1 MTPLTP
7 PNAGLLPLPTARVGR
22 TSLTVTRLG
31 FGAAPIANLFTPVS
45 DEEARAT
52 VHAAL
57 EAGIR
62 FFDTAPFYGRG
73 LSERRLGEG
82 LAGFDRGTLVLQ
94 TKVGRTL
101 TAGEAA
107 SGKAWADHTSF
118 DYSRDAILRGLE
130 ASLQRLKVS
139 AIDIA
144 LIHDPDDHMRQALDE
159 AFPTLA
165 DLRAQGVIKA
175 IGAGMN
181 QWQAEREFALH
192 ADPDCF
198 LLAGR
203 YTLLE
208 QGALEF
214 LDLCAS
220 RSISVFLGGVFNS
233 GILARGSQA
242 GAPYNYEA
250 APPEILDRVRRI
262 QAVCEHHQV
271 DLKTA
276 ALHFAAAHPAVTA
289 LIVGMTTP
297 HEVRDNLQAW
307 HSPAPAG
314 LWADLKTEGL
324 IRPEGIR

>member
-1 MTPLTP
+1 MPSNP
-7 PNAGLLPLPTARVGR
+7 GHPPLPTARVGR

-31 FGAAPIANLFTPVS
+31 FGAAPIANLFITVP
-45 DEEARAT
+45 EEVAHAT
-52 VHAAL
+52 VHTAL

-62 FFDTAPFYGRG
+62 FFDTAPLYGRG

-82 LAGFDRGTLVLQ
+82 LAGFDRNALVIQ

-107 SGKAWADHTSF
+107 IGKEWGGHTPF

-130 ASLQRLKVS
+130 TSLQRLKIS

-144 LIHDPDDHMRQALDE
+144 LIHDPDNHMRQALDE

-208 QGALEF
+208 QESLEF

-233 GILARGSQA
+233 GILARGPQA

-250 APPEILDRVRRI
+250 APPEILDRVGRI
-262 QAVCEHHQV
+262 QAVCDRHQV
-271 DLKTA
+271 DLKSA

-297 HEVRDNLQAW
+297 SEVRDNLQAW
-307 HSPAPAG
+307 QSPVPTA
-314 LWADLKTEGL
+314 LWADLKSEGL
-324 IRPEGIR
+324 IRPESIQ